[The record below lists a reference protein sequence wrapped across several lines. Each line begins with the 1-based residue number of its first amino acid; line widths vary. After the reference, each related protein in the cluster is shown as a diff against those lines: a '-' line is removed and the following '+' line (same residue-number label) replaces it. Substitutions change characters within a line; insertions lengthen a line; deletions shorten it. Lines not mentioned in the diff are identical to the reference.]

1 MLDQEQG
8 YVTAD
13 GRQIG
18 GTVMDMRN
26 ITLRFGGL
34 RRLRISALIFVKAK
48 FARSSDQMVRVSHLC

>member
-1 MLDQEQG
+1 MLDQEQV

-26 ITLRFGGL
+26 ITLRFGAL
-34 RRLRISALIFVKAK
+34 RRLRTSALIFVKAK
-48 FARSSDQMVRVSHLC
+48 FAQSSDQMVRVNHLC

>member
-26 ITLRFGGL
+26 ITLRFGG
-34 RRLRISALIFVKAK
+34 SY
-48 FARSSDQMVRVSHLC
+48 SDQGHQL